1 MAEPKEVDFEFTR
14 GDTFVFGFQLV
25 DANKNPLNF
34 NVGDVEIYLTVKKNE
49 NTSDVILQKKFST
62 GEILRD
68 EEHDGMYYATLNSDD
83 TNELKYGSYG
93 YDVQV
98 KIGDYV
104 STEIIGTM
112 TLTKEYTH
120 KSNE

>member
-1 MAEPKEVDFEFTR
+1 MTDPKEVDLEFPR

-25 DANKNPLNF
+25 DANKEPLNF
-34 NVGDVEIYLTVKKNE
+34 DVGDIEIYLTVKRNE
-49 NTSDVILQKKFST
+49 NTSDVIFQKKFSL

-68 EEHDGMYYATLNSDD
+68 EEHDGVYYTTFNPDD
-83 TNELKYGSYG
+83 TNELKYGQYG
-93 YDVQV
+93 FDVQV
-98 KIGDYV
+98 KLGDYV
-104 STEIIGTM
+104 STEIIGTI